1 MKITS
6 HLAIMNKK
14 KIVLNTLKDQIS
26 LFSIRLIVHNSNL
39 KNIYS
44 YNLSTLLIPR
54 EINIRCN

>member
-1 MKITS
+1 MTS

-14 KIVLNTLKDQIS
+14 KIVLKILKDQIS

-44 YNLSTLLIPR
+44 YNLSNLLIPK
-54 EINIRCN
+54 EINTRCN